1 MKGQVVEQYERRLAL
16 AQLEPDE
23 AQRAAARRLDQLAAE
38 DPQKAEVVKLRFFLG
53 LSDREVAEALG
64 LSERTV
70 ERYWAYSKAW
80 LFRQLDAS
88 E

>member
-1 MKGQVVEQYERRLAL
+1 
-16 AQLEPDE
+16 LE
-23 AQRAAARRLDQLAAE
+23 LAAPDTDERLLAVHEALDLLADE
-38 DPQKAEVVKLRFFLG
+38 DPVIAEVIKLRFFVG

-80 LFRQLDAS
+80 LFRRLEAS